1 MLKDRPRRCNARRRR
16 TDALLHRAEREGRL
30 TEYLRAPRFCRNW
43 AVRGRKRCRLH
54 GGLSTG
60 PKTSDGKARSV
71 AAMVEGRRRLLE
83 RLKAEGKPVPWG
95 RKKGGVNRSA
105 AERELARATEQ
116 HARARR
122 DLKEFIAQKF
132 RRQRRRARQT
142 VRREVERLLAEHEEE
157 RRQFRLP
164 RLSPEERK
172 AVIDG
177 IRGRVAVPSDDGSM
191 PWSNIQVVQDLWL
204 GLSAG
209 RQ

>member
-1 MLKDRPRRCNARRRR
+1 LQRLGRSFSIGIQIKAYS
-16 TDALLHRAEREGRL
+16 ARAEREL
-30 TEYLRAPRFCRNW
+30 T
-43 AVRGRKRCRLH
+43 
-54 GGLSTG
+54 
-60 PKTSDGKARSV
+60 
-71 AAMVEGRRRLLE
+71 
-83 RLKAEGKPVPWG
+83 
-95 RKKGGVNRSA
+95 
-105 AERELARATEQ
+105 RATEQ
-116 HARARR
+116 HAHARR